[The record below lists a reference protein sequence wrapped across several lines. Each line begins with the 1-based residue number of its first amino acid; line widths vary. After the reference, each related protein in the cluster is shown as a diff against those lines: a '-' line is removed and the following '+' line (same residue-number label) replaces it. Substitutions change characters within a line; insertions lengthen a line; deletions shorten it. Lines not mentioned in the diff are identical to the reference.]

1 MSWLDR
7 YRGPILLALTALVA
21 VGLVVF
27 ILQRR
32 DGPRPLEIRFDA
44 AGDEMDIKVHVT
56 GAVLRPGVY
65 DLRDGDRVAD
75 ALEVAGG
82 PSDDADLVTLN
93 LARRVHDEDQVIV
106 PRQGQAVS
114 QVAGSAQMQLV
125 NINTAPAELL
135 DSLPGIGEVY
145 SGRIVESR
153 NHDGPFENPDD
164 LVTRQLIPRSTYEKI
179 KDLITVGP

>member
-7 YRGPILLALTALVA
+7 YRGPIVLALTALVA
-21 VGLVVF
+21 VGVVVF

-32 DGPRPLEIRFDA
+32 DGPQPLEIRFDEPIE
-44 AGDEMDIKVHVT
+44 GVDIKVHVT

-75 ALEVAGG
+75 ALEAAGG
-82 PSDDADLVTLN
+82 PDEDADLVALN
-93 LARRVHDEDQVIV
+93 LARRVHDEDQVVV
-106 PRQGQAVS
+106 PRHGQAVS
-114 QVAGSAQMQLV
+114 QVAGAQTRLV

-153 NHDGPFENPDD
+153 NHEGPFESPED
-164 LVTRQLIPRSTYEKI
+164 LVSRQVIPRSTYEKI